1 MSDSD
6 EKIPL
11 QVACQNG
18 SFLKTFLYLAKVEVG
33 QTSNEVPRITWTKV
47 YKGALAISNTVSNTI
62 AESR

>member
-33 QTSNEVPRITWTKV
+33 QTSNEVPRIT
-47 YKGALAISNTVSNTI
+47 
-62 AESR
+62 